1 MYIDLHCDTITT
13 LNQKKASLYENDLMV
28 SLKKGKALDQWLQT
42 YAIFIPDSY
51 RGQPAWD
58 YYEDNLRYFYQQMEE
73 NKEHVL
79 QIQKFADIDKAFSTG
94 RSGGILAIEGGA
106 AIAGDLKKIER
117 IAKDGVK
124 FFTLTWNGKNEIASG
139 NVTEEGMSDFGR
151 EAVAELERCGVTI
164 DVSHLNDNSF
174 EDLLKV
180 TKKPFIATHSNVRSL
195 CGHKRN
201 LTDDQ
206 FKEIVRR
213 GGIVGINFYI
223 AFLNDDE
230 KKAGFEDLLHHVEH
244 MLTLGG
250 EDVIAMGSDF
260 DGCTTHPGMNSVEKL
275 ADIKAYLLKGG
286 IPQATVEK
294 IMGGN
299 AYNFLRRTLEP

>member
-13 LNQKKASLYENDLMV
+13 LNHKKASLYENDLMV
-28 SLKKGKALDQWLQT
+28 SLKKGKALDKWLQT
-42 YAIFIPDSY
+42 YAIFIPDNY

-58 YYEDNLRYFYQQMEE
+58 YYEDNLRYFRQQMEE
-73 NKEHVL
+73 HKEHVL
-79 QIQKFADIDKAFSTG
+79 QIQKFSDIDQAFSTG

-124 FFTLTWNGKNEIASG
+124 FLTLTWNGKNEIASG

-151 EAVAELERCGVTI
+151 EAVAEMERCGITI

-180 TKKPFIATHSNVRSL
+180 TKKPFIATHSNVRSQ

-230 KKAGFEDLLHHVEH
+230 KKADFPDLLRHIEH
-244 MLTLGG
+244 MLMLGG

-275 ADIKAYLLKGG
+275 ADIKAYLLKNG
-286 IPQATVEK
+286 IPQTTVEK

>member
-13 LNQKKASLYENDLMV
+13 LNHKKASLYENDLMV
-28 SLKKGKALDQWLQT
+28 SLKKGKALDKWLQT
-42 YAIFIPDSY
+42 YAIFIPDQF
-51 RGQPAWD
+51 RGQAAVD
-58 YYEDNLRYFYQQMEE
+58 YYEDNLRYFHQQMEE

-79 QIQKFADIDKAFSTG
+79 QINRFSDIDKAFSTG

-106 AIAGDLKKIER
+106 AIGGDLKKIEK

-124 FFTLTWNGKNEIASG
+124 FLTLTWNGKNEIASG

-151 EAVAELERCGVTI
+151 DAIAEMERCGITV
-164 DVSHLNDNSF
+164 DVSHLNDHSF
-174 EDLLKV
+174 EDYLKV
-180 TKKPFIATHSNVRSL
+180 AKKPFIATHSNARAM

-201 LTDDQ
+201 LTDEQ

-230 KKAGFEDLLHHVEH
+230 KKADFPDLLRHIEH
-244 MLTLGG
+244 MLKLGG

-275 ADIKAYLLKGG
+275 ADIREYLVREG
-286 IPQATVEK
+286 IPQTMVEK
-294 IMGGN
+294 FMGGN